1 MPQVLIYYYLCA
13 KFMQLG
19 AIYIEQKLNWMIFSL
34 LCWPPFLTSLSLS
47 NGIYS
52 YKVLLDMAFKEQ
64 IEMSNAF
71 FFMIAD
77 IINKIQPEPSPRL
90 ARLCWKT

>member
-1 MPQVLIYYYLCA
+1 MVFIV
-13 KFMQLG
+13 
-19 AIYIEQKLNWMIFSL
+19 
-34 LCWPPFLTSLSLS
+34 TR
-47 NGIYS
+47 
-52 YKVLLDMAFKEQ
+52 VLLDMAFKEQ

>member
-1 MPQVLIYYYLCA
+1 MPQVLIYYLCA

-52 YKVLLDMAFKEQ
+52 YKGVIGYGF
-64 IEMSNAF
+64 
-71 FFMIAD
+71 
-77 IINKIQPEPSPRL
+77 
-90 ARLCWKT
+90 